1 MAKTKITS
9 SVNKRSAEARKNISV
24 GIRRSKHGE
33 IMKTAEVR
41 ERISVTTSS
50 AMKKKWQDPKYR
62 EKVLSGRK
70 GHTVSDETRAKISA
84 AMKGRPKSKEH
95 KQKIKD
101 AWRKRKEFSLYYG

>member
-9 SVNKRSAEARKNISV
+9 TANKRSAEARKNISV

-84 AMKGRPKSKEH
+84 TMKGKPKSTEH

-101 AWRKRKEFSLYYG
+101 AWRKRKKFSLYYG

>member
-9 SVNKRSAEARKNISV
+9 TANKRSAEARKNISI

-33 IMKTAEVR
+33 IMKSAEVR
-41 ERISVTTSS
+41 E
-50 AMKKKWQDPKYR
+50 KKWQDPKYR

-84 AMKGRPKSKEH
+84 TMKGKPKSKEH

>member
-9 SVNKRSAEARKNISV
+9 TANKRSAEARKNISV
-24 GIRRSKHGE
+24 GIRRSKHSE
-33 IMKTAEVR
+33 IMKSVEVR

-84 AMKGRPKSKEH
+84 TMKGKPKSKEH

>member
-1 MAKTKITS
+1 MAKTNITS
-9 SVNKRSAEARKNISV
+9 TANKRSAEARKNISV
-24 GIRRSKHGE
+24 GIRRSNHSKV
-33 IMKTAEVR
+33 MKTQEVR

-70 GHTVSDETRAKISA
+70 GHTVSEETRAKISA
-84 AMKGRPKSKEH
+84 AMKGKPKSEEH
-95 KQKIKD
+95 KKKIKE

>member
-9 SVNKRSAEARKNISV
+9 TANKRSAEARKNISV

-41 ERISVTTSS
+41 ERISVTTST

-62 EKVLSGRK
+62 EKVLQGRK
-70 GHTVSDETRAKISA
+70 GHTVSEETRAKISA
-84 AMKGRPKSKEH
+84 TLKGRPKSEEH
-95 KQKIKD
+95 KKKIKE
-101 AWRKRKEFSLYYG
+101 AWRKKKEFSLYYG

>member
-9 SVNKRSAEARKNISV
+9 TANKRSAEARKNISV

-50 AMKKKWQDPKYR
+50 AMK
-62 EKVLSGRK
+62 
-70 GHTVSDETRAKISA
+70 
-84 AMKGRPKSKEH
+84 
-95 KQKIKD
+95 
-101 AWRKRKEFSLYYG
+101 